1 MLSRTF
7 VVMDELECTP
17 QLSEAQYHSF
27 DCSEVGTQYYIG
39 DFDDLESTPQISE
52 TQSQSVDSTEI
63 VTQDYMVPEQ
73 LENERLRKLSKQ
85 TAHENVVLEYRTR
98 KLLRDQYVFCFCFFL
113 AFK

>member
-85 TAHENVVLEYRTR
+85 TTHENAVLEYRTR